1 MFIVRYG
8 SDLRIENGGGA
19 CMYIRAYAT
28 SVAASS
34 RSSSPPSGKKEVQR
48 DGREL
53 RFIEEVKNPFVAGQ
67 MDSSHV
73 RPCVGHVCRHIKRR
87 YPWD

>member
-34 RSSSPPSGKKEVQR
+34 RSSSPPPAKKKFSVMDVSSDSLKRSKTLLSPGKWIR
-48 DGREL
+48 
-53 RFIEEVKNPFVAGQ
+53 PTFVRA
-67 MDSSHV
+67 
-73 RPCVGHVCRHIKRR
+73 
-87 YPWD
+87 